1 MDLMNIGY
9 SIILINNKNNYF
21 YDIKNNL
28 SLKEK
33 YINLYNL
40 EKKGLYK
47 SFYKNNILIISN
59 EITTNFYKI
68 TEKEIINKDNYLIIR
83 REKKLISSF
92 QINFPDYEEDY
103 ILYENSVN
111 DIIINLRIYK
121 TYFELE
127 YITDDLNKF
136 NNLEK

>member
-1 MDLMNIGY
+1 MNPMNIGY
-9 SIILINNKNNYF
+9 SIILINNKNNNF
-21 YDIKNNL
+21 YNIRNNL

-40 EKKGLYK
+40 KNKGLYK
-47 SFYKNNILIISN
+47 SFYKNNILIVSN
-59 EITTNFYKI
+59 GRKTIFYRI
-68 TEKEIINKDNYLIIR
+68 TEKEIITKDNYLIIKE
-83 REKKLISSF
+83 EKESIVSF
-92 QINFPDYEEDY
+92 QINSPDYEEDY
-103 ILYENSVN
+103 ILYENTIN
-111 DIIINLRIYK
+111 DILIHLRIYK

>member
-92 QINFPDYEEDY
+92 QIIFPDYEEDY